1 MYQLVEITP
10 PATEPVTVDE
20 LKSHLRLNDDS
31 EDDLL
36 SAFITTA
43 RIMFEEATGR
53 AVVSTEYRQH
63 VPILAAPVY
72 LMKYPVISVDS
83 VKYYDQDGTLQT
95 ANSSTYHADTISI
108 PATIR
113 FDSYPTTSSTIS
125 PVAYVEFTAGW
136 ATVPEPVKLAIKLLA
151 GHYYQNREAYTE
163 TDLDELP
170 KGFRAVC
177 DLYETGL
184 IGNWGM

>member
-1 MYQLVEITP
+1 MYTLVVTTP
-10 PATEPVTVDE
+10 PATEPVSVEE
-20 LKSHLRLNDDS
+20 LKSHLRLNDGS
-31 EDDLL
+31 EDALL
-36 SAFITTA
+36 SGFISTA

-53 AVVSTEYRQH
+53 AVVSTVYRQYL
-63 VPILAAPVY
+63 PSFNQCFY
-72 LMKYPVISVDS
+72 LMKYPVLGVTN

-113 FDSYPTTSSTIS
+113 FNSIPATSSTIS

-151 GHYYQNREAYTE
+151 GHYYTNREAYTE
-163 TDLDELP
+163 LQLDELP

-177 DLYETGL
+177 DIYRTGL
-184 IGNWGM
+184 IGPWEM